1 MRKNI
6 LYIGLTLLLSFAL
19 TACGSENTGT
29 TSNDTDNTPS
39 YSQGQQQ
46 DVDGIDI
53 DLYAD
58 FSAGSTEAE
67 ELDLIKT
74 KAMTVPTVT
83 AEIIAIELSE
93 WSGLD
98 FTINSGIVSENILTV
113 DWSSDSTLITNLD
126 DREQKEDFHFFDADS
141 MRWFMMDSLYKS
153 CMENMDISEV
163 YYTMDGGKEL
173 AFEELYPVSI
183 FPKDVPYMGSP
194 FYFVHADLTG
204 DISEEGSDP
213 GDTQDY
219 APTAGI
225 WRIDG
230 APDTAFIDM
239 DGMGSF
245 TTFYANGAV
254 ESDGYL
260 TYNREIGEYEMY
272 TNDNIL
278 WNVFYL
284 SSEGELVMGRD
295 EGIIY
300 KKD

>member
-1 MRKNI
+1 MKKSI
-6 LYIGLTLLLSFAL
+6 LYVGLTLLLCLAL
-19 TACGSENTGT
+19 SACGSENTGT
-29 TSNDTDNTPS
+29 ASKDSDNPPS
-39 YSQGQQQ
+39 SSKDQAQ
-46 DVDGIDI
+46 DGDGVDI
-53 DLYAD
+53 DLYAS
-58 FSAGSTEAE
+58 FAAGSAEAE

-74 KAMTVPTVT
+74 KAVAVPDVT

-98 FTINSGIVSENILTV
+98 FRINSGTVSENILTV
-113 DWSSDSTLITNLD
+113 DWSADSTLIANLD

-141 MRWFMMDSLYKS
+141 MRWFMMDSLYQS
-153 CMENMDISEV
+153 CMENMNIDEV

-173 AFEELYPVSI
+173 AFDELYPIAV

-194 FYFVHADLTG
+194 FYFAHADLKG
-204 DISEEGSDP
+204 DGMEGSDP
-213 GDTQDY
+213 GDTAAY

-239 DGMGSF
+239 DGMGAF
-245 TTFYANGAV
+245 TTFYASGAV
-254 ESDGYL
+254 ESEGYL
-260 TYNREIGEYEMY
+260 TYNSEAGEYEMY
-272 TNDNIL
+272 TKANAL

-284 SSEGELVMGRD
+284 SGEDELVMGRD
-295 EGIIY
+295 EGTVF